1 MSIGPVALNTACAP
15 TSPHSR
21 KSGGPCLAS
30 SLIQQTLEQLGTPP
44 AYGPGGRA
52 TPGGASAGSSLSFR
66 V

>member
-1 MSIGPVALNTACAP
+1 MSISPVASASVCAP
-15 TSPHSR
+15 SGQQVR

-52 TPGGASAGSSLSFR
+52 TPGGASAGSSLSLR